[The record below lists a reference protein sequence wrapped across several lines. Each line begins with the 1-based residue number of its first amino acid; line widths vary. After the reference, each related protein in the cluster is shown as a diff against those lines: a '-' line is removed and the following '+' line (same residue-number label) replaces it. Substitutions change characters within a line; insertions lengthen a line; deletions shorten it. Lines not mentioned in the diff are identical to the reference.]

1 MKHFW
6 LAMVKNG
13 FAQSGLAG
21 LHKLGL
27 MINKNLYT
35 VLIPLCKN
43 NLNLP
48 LRSSFFLSTAW
59 QTNGKNSL
67 IGYKYLPLNSQNR
80 S

>member
-21 LHKLGL
+21 LHKVGL
-27 MINKNLYT
+27 IINKNLYT

-48 LRSSFFLSTAW
+48 LRSSFFLPTAW
-59 QTNGKNSL
+59 
-67 IGYKYLPLNSQNR
+67 
-80 S
+80 